1 MKKATALL
9 LLSAL
14 FLNLFACGGK
24 PRTDNEATSEAADQ
38 TTSEPEKTYDF
49 KNADFHIIGENG
61 AMDNFPSEEET
72 GEVINDTLIE
82 RDRAVGEKLNI
93 NIKYSVMTGTQQG
106 ASETLG
112 KSVLAGEKEY
122 DMLGDSAIN
131 ISKLVTNGTLL
142 DISGVKDFNYSAPG
156 WSGLVADSCRIG
168 GKVYL
173 LSGDILPVVYTIPG
187 CIFMNCDSAM
197 NYRITKEEVYDVVD
211 SGKWTLDKL
220 ISYTKNTC
228 QDLDGSD
235 SVSSAKD
242 FIGYLSLSGPL
253 AAGVIAVG
261 AGIKLCEETPDGL
274 RVDLMNERTLKLIDK
289 AKLLFADYKPDTNSD
304 NLHLTFR
311 ENRMIFSQHYTS
323 SAFTRYRDVE
333 ADFAILPMPK
343 LDEAQESYYSM
354 LNPWGCAFVAFPG
367 NADTEKIAVVTS
379 ELAKYSYENLRH
391 AVYEE
396 AFKLKGARD
405 EKSAEMLDLIFDN
418 LYVDNNAIYDF
429 GGSMSCLSNSVF
441 NGTEFSSAYASR
453 EEKIA
458 ADIEKLR
465 AISDD

>member
-93 NIKYSVMTGTQQG
+93 NIKYSVMTGGQACG
-106 ASETLG
+106 MLE
-112 KSVLAGEKEY
+112 KSVLSGDKEY

-131 ISKLVTNGTLL
+131 ISKLATNGILL
-142 DISGVKDFNYSAPG
+142 DISGVKDFDYSAPG
-156 WSGLVADSCRIG
+156 WSELVAENCQIG
-168 GKVYL
+168 GKIYF

-187 CIFMNCDSAM
+187 CIFMNCDSAE
-197 NYRITKEEVYDVVD
+197 NYKITKEDVYDVVD
-211 SGKWTLDKL
+211 SGKWTIDKL

-235 SVSSAKD
+235 SISSEKD

-253 AAGVIAVG
+253 AAGVLAVG
-261 AGIKLCEETPDGL
+261 SGIKLCEETPDGIK
-274 RVDLMNERTLKLIDK
+274 VDLMNERTLKLIDK
-289 AKLLFADYKPDTNSD
+289 AKLLFADYAPDTNSD
-304 NLHLTFR
+304 NLHLAFR

-323 SAFTRYRDVE
+323 SAFTRYRDVN

-343 LDEAQESYYSM
+343 LDEAQDSYYSM
-354 LNPWGCAFVAFPG
+354 MNPWGYAFVAFPN
-367 NADTEKIAVVTS
+367 NADAEKVAVIS
-379 ELAKYSYENLRH
+379 GELTKYSYEKLRPV
-391 AVYEE
+391 VYEE

-405 EKSAEMLDLIFDN
+405 EKSADMLDLIFNN
-418 LYVDNNAIYDF
+418 LYVDNNAIYNF
-429 GGSMSCLSNSVF
+429 GGSMSCLSDSVF
-441 NGTEFSSAYASR
+441 NGAEFASAWASIAESAR
-453 EEKIA
+453 EA
-458 ADIEKLR
+458 AIQIVENTK
-465 AISDD
+465 